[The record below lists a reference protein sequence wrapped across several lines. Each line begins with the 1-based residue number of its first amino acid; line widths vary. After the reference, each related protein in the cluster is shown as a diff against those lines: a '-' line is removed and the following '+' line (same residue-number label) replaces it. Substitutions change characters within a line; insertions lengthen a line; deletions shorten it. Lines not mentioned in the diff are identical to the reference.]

1 MTQLPTIETTRL
13 PRDGKRYLVGHHV
26 NTDGTTDLTGESY
39 WLVGRERCDTCHGT
53 GKQLDCIDDHAC
65 PAGCLN
71 GWTPTNGHVIPAR
84 RPGGPDKEIVSVTV
98 GPVPVLVVPAE
109 KEG

>member
-1 MTQLPTIETTRL
+1 MTQLPTVTIPENWLYFPNWL
-13 PRDGKRYLVGHHV
+13 PDEICEFLASGKG
-26 NTDGTTDLTGESY
+26 DY
-39 WLVGRERCDTCHGT
+39 WLVGRERCDTCHGAGT
-53 GKQLDCIDDHAC
+53 QLDCIDDHAC